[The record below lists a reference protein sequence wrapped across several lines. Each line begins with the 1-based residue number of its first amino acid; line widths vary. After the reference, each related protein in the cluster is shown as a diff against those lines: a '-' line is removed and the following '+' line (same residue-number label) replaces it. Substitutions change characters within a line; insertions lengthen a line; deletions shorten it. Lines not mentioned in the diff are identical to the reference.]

1 MDNPKNIRR
10 GSMRRHQSLPGAAGG
25 SSILLKMSKSN
36 PYVGT
41 FRHSPP
47 TSLHWE
53 WKAATKERVD
63 SASSSGA
70 AAGSLNG
77 SRFGW
82 MDLHKNSPYV
92 GTKRHAPS
100 SSRHFAP
107 STVLEVELCRLLF
120 EQSYSPKT
128 LPNGLHQLKDVLC
141 GHLRGGGGSHPDL
154 FLDWQHRHPYGEK
167 PSSVSGTV
175 TVLTRLVYW
184 LLLPFQDS
192 AANPALPS
200 ASSSSSSR
208 TSTAADECSS
218 TVTRDYDADENSAA
232 PDLPYDDDCSYTA
245 GNDTMDHPN
254 SASSQVLSSQAEAYY
269 AHQAVVK
276 QANEIMDQ
284 DYRLDYTIT
293 QMDVMR
299 MMRNASR
306 HLDVDSIVRLPVFT
320 YKKEVSDRPAIQ
332 DEESWCLLQPQPI
345 GRDGE
350 VLIVPPQREVEFCVI
365 CLEEF
370 EDGDRLRVLP
380 CDHSFHDG
388 CISKWLS
395 GSHSFDHCFTSGC
408 PTCRKRPDFEVL
420 GPTPDSDLVD
430 GTVPAWAFS
439 RIGDVLARNS

>member
-1 MDNPKNIRR
+1 
-10 GSMRRHQSLPGAAGG
+10 MRRHQSLPASASG

-47 TSLHWE
+47 TSLSWE
-53 WKAATKERVD
+53 WKAATQERID
-63 SASSSGA
+63 SAVA
-70 AAGSLNG
+70 ANLNG

-120 EQSYSPKT
+120 EQSFSPKT
-128 LPNGLHQLKDVLC
+128 LPNGLHQLKDIMC
-141 GHLRGGGGSHPDL
+141 GHLRGGGPYPDRC
-154 FLDWQHRHPYGEK
+154 LDWQHQYPCK
-167 PSSVSGTV
+167 DTSSSASGTV
-175 TVLTRLVYW
+175 TVLTRLLYW
-184 LLLPFQDS
+184 IVLPFQDS
-192 AANPALPS
+192 VANPTLLFS
-200 ASSSSSSR
+200 DSSSSSSSSSSHS
-208 TSTAADECSS
+208 STVVDECSS
-218 TVTRDYDADENSAA
+218 ILTRDYDADENSVA

-245 GNDTMDHPN
+245 GNDAMDERN
-254 SASSQVLSSQAEAYY
+254 IMSSQVLSSQAEAYY

-284 DYRLDYTIT
+284 DHRLDYTIT

-320 YKKEVSDRPAIQ
+320 YKKEVSDPPAIQ

-345 GRDGE
+345 GSNGE

-408 PTCRKRPDFEVL
+408 PTCRKRPDFEVVC
-420 GPTPDSDLVD
+420 PSPDPDVVD

-439 RIGDVLARNS
+439 RIGDVLSRNG